1 MYRFI
6 IPIYLIVVLAGGA
19 GWVKNIIAVAHSDFS
34 NINGELVVRVA
45 GILIAPIGAIAG
57 WVP

>member
-1 MYRFI
+1 MSRFI
-6 IPIYLIVVLAGGA
+6 VPVYLVIVLGGSF

-34 NINGELVVRVA
+34 NINGELIVRVV
-45 GILIAPIGAIAG
+45 GVPMVPIGAVMG

>member
-6 IPIYLIVVLAGGA
+6 IPIYLIVVLAGSI
-19 GWVKNIIAVAHSDFS
+19 GWVRNIIAVAHSDFS
-34 NINGELVVRVA
+34 NISGELVVRVA
-45 GILIAPIGAIAG
+45 GIPVVPIGAIAG